1 MFMQTTAT
9 AVTVK
14 IRNGLLTALILSML
28 HASAVANNT
37 QAVQNSD
44 SGAAAAETN
53 DPADPNQT
61 DRPADDAPD
70 KNTELIR
77 LTKDGEVSINPK
89 TKQVIV
95 GGAVAFRKGVLEM
108 FACVKN
114 TKEHES
120 VIAVN
125 AKAYHVHT
133 ALLAVGAKPG
143 KPVQYD
149 PTYKPASGPKIKVEV
164 VWKDKDGKEQRRRAQ
179 DMIRNVRTQKP
190 MKHDWVFAGSY
201 FWTDEETKKK
211 YYQAEGGELI
221 CVSNFS
227 TATMDLP
234 IESSQSTGQLL
245 FEAETKNIPPLGTKV
260 QLVLTPEIPKKPKQ
274 VKLKP
279 TKPKRQQS
287 KQATTPTKLRS

>member
-1 MFMQTTAT
+1 MFTQTTAK
-9 AVTVK
+9 AVKANTQ
-14 IRNGLLTALILSML
+14 IGLLTALLLSL
-28 HASAVANNT
+28 PYSPAIAHDPSSVRTSDAARL
-37 QAVQNSD
+37 SD
-44 SGAAAAETN
+44 SVTKEKAPTT
-53 DPADPNQT
+53 DQT
-61 DRPADDAPD
+61 DRPTDDPAN
-70 KNTELIR
+70 KNPNLIR
-77 LTKDGEVSINPK
+77 LTKDGEVSIDK
-89 TKQVIV
+89 KSKQVIV
-95 GGAVAFRKGVLEM
+95 GGVVAFRKGVLEM

-149 PTYKPASGPKIKVEV
+149 PTYKPASGPKIKVDV
-164 VWKDKDGKEQRRRAQ
+164 VWKNKDGKEQRRRAQ

-245 FEAETKNIPPLGTKV
+245 FEAETENIPPLGTKV
-260 QLVLTPEIPKKPKQ
+260 QLVLTPEIPKKTTQAKSNPKKTQ
-274 VKLKP
+274 
-279 TKPKRQQS
+279 R
-287 KQATTPTKLRS
+287 KQDASATE

>member
-1 MFMQTTAT
+1 MFTQTTAK
-9 AVTVK
+9 AVKVK
-14 IRNGLLTALILSML
+14 TQIGLLTALLLSL
-28 HASAVANNT
+28 PYSPAIAHDPSSVRTSDAARL
-37 QAVQNSD
+37 SD
-44 SGAAAAETN
+44 SVTKEKAPTT
-53 DPADPNQT
+53 DQT
-61 DRPADDAPD
+61 DRPADDTAS
-70 KNTELIR
+70 KNPNLVR
-77 LTKDGEVSINPK
+77 LTKDGEVSIDK
-89 TKQVIV
+89 KSKQVIV
-95 GGAVAFRKGVLEM
+95 GGVVAFRKGVLEM

-149 PTYKPASGPKIKVEV
+149 PTYKPASGPKIKVDV

-260 QLVLTPEIPKKPKQ
+260 QLVLTPEVPKKTTQAKSNPKKSQPKQ
-274 VKLKP
+274 DAP
-279 TKPKRQQS
+279 ATK
-287 KQATTPTKLRS
+287 